1 MYVYSNEKNKHVSS
15 RDVRTVYTDTLFQL
29 EIGTITESPMFSVV
43 LDTVEQ
49 GNCEFFTRYSLSYFF
64 KPDYLIV

>member
-15 RDVRTVYTDTLFQL
+15 RDVSTVYTDTLFQL

-49 GNCEFFTRYSLSYFF
+49 GNSEFL
-64 KPDYLIV
+64 LITPSAIFSNQTI